1 MSEQT
6 TFKITGLCFEA
17 LKSADETERELAQ
30 DLAMSA
36 IKYTKYRMD
45 FAINDNAW
53 KMENDKYRTSAH
65 NHYMDCLNIF
75 LRYVG
80 KQGKEVPDLGGYDR
94 KDLGDI
100 ACYLAYKSAISER

>member
-1 MSEQT
+1 MPKQIMTE
-6 TFKITGLCFEA
+6 IFETCYES
-17 LKSADETERELAQ
+17 LKSVDETERELAQ
-30 DLAMSA
+30 DIVSSA

-45 FAINDNAW
+45 FAVSDNNW

-75 LRYVG
+75 LRYIG
-80 KQGKEVPDLGGYDR
+80 KQGKEVPDCGGYDR

-100 ACYLAYKSAISER
+100 ACYLAYKMAILER